1 MDTAPS
7 ELQEAL
13 RAQARSFL
21 EQTAQPSWAQLVE
34 LGWPGASLG
43 EDVGGAGLGLLE
55 EAVLHEEAGRAL
67 LHGPFWST
75 ARIAPFLPEADRR
88 EIAGG
93 AATWAL
99 ADGPLVPDLDTVT
112 RVAVL
117 GGDTVWELEG
127 AEREVLA
134 TVDATRPLGVVVG
147 GDVGRPLFSSE
158 LLPRI
163 RERTLVSLAFE
174 ALGVGDRALEIAV
187 AHAGERRQFGRPI
200 GSFQA
205 VAHPLAD
212 RWVDLELARSLAWWA
227 AWAVQEAEPDAGL
240 AAVAAKAAAADAC
253 LAACEQA
260 VQTLGGAGFTWES
273 PLQRLLKRGLWI
285 RAWEGSGEQL
295 RAEVAA
301 TVLDRA

>member
-1 MDTAPS
+1 METRLS

-13 RAQARSFL
+13 RAQARAFL
-21 EQTAQPSWAQLVE
+21 EQTPTPSWPQLVQ
-34 LGWPGASLG
+34 LGWPGVALG
-43 EDVGGAGLGLLE
+43 EELGGAGLGLLE

-67 LHGPFWST
+67 VHGPFWST

-88 EIAGG
+88 EIAAG

-127 AEREVLA
+127 ATREVLP

-174 ALGVGDRALEIAV
+174 ALGVGDRALEVAI
-187 AHAGERRQFGRPI
+187 AHARERHQFGRPL
-200 GSFQA
+200 GSYQA

-227 AWAVQEAEPDAGL
+227 AWATQTAEPEAGL
-240 AAVAAKAAAADAC
+240 TAVAAKAAAADAC
-253 LAACEQA
+253 VTACEQA
-260 VQTLGGAGFTWES
+260 VQTLGGVGFTWES
-273 PLQRLLKRGLWI
+273 PLQRLLKRALWI
-285 RAWEGSGEQL
+285 RAWEGTGEQL

-301 TVLDRA
+301 AVLDTP